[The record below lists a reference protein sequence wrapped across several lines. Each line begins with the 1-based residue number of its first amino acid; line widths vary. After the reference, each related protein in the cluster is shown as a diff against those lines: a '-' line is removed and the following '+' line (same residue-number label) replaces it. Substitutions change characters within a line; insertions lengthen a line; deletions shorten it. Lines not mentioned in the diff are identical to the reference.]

1 MSKGTAFFFFFFFL
15 FPLNVFS
22 SDKPCALFDEIFQI
36 KKTTSKWGS
45 FIFRDIFFG
54 QKYLRSH
61 IVAQHLIQA
70 AARVEANLKLREYRE
85 VQKKKKETNNK

>member
-1 MSKGTAFFFFFFFL
+1 MRFFRL
-15 FPLNVFS
+15 RKQHPSGEVL
-22 SDKPCALFDEIFQI
+22 
-36 KKTTSKWGS
+36 
-45 FIFRDIFFG
+45 FFG
-54 QKYLRSH
+54 IYFLGKKYLRSH